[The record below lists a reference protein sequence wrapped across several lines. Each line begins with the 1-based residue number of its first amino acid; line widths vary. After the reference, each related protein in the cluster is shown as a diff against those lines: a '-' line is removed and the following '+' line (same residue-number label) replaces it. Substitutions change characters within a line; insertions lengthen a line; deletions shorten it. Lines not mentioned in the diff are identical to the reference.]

1 MMLIRII
8 SLPKRKQGKN
18 MKITETFR
26 ISFKALGDRKVRT
39 SLTILMVI
47 VGSSLMVTLNG
58 IVAGL
63 SQFATDVFNRLAPNI
78 LFITSIPTDGPG
90 RGDSADNGGPPS
102 FLGQGLIP
110 VPAITLDQTVVGRLE
125 SLPHVSAVIPSYQ
138 ARITIAVE
146 NRSQLASVLSVQPQN
161 LGIIAPALE
170 FTEGSIVNPED
181 RSAIYLPSLI
191 ANNLLVELPS
201 EEEAAADN
209 DDGSTAAIM
218 IGQQVNVTYTYIDL
232 ATASRQ
238 SQSEVFTVAGIMKPV
253 GNPTIDRAVVFNL
266 DTGNKLLQK
275 SGRYDSLFVAA
286 ESTDHVT
293 QVEKEIRD
301 LYGSDIGITTSKAII
316 QSIGEFTAGFSSVIS
331 SIALV
336 ALLVGSVGIITT
348 MYTSVTER
356 IREIGVMKA
365 IGARDRN
372 VLALFLAEAAI
383 IGIIGASIGLVVGVL
398 GGYAVLSL
406 FASNLLP
413 SSEVTPQYPL
423 SDLARVW
430 AISLGLSV
438 AAGLYPAWK
447 ASKLSPIVALRRD

>member
-1 MMLIRII
+1 MMLTRI
-8 SLPKRKQGKN
+8 SLLKRKQGKN
-18 MKITETFR
+18 MKVIETFR

-63 SQFATDVFNRLAPNI
+63 GQFATDVFNRLAPNI
-78 LFITSIPTDGPG
+78 LFITSIPTDGPR
-90 RGDSADNGGPPS
+90 RGDGADNGGPPS
-102 FLGQGLIP
+102 FLSQGLIP

-125 SLPHVSAVIPSYQ
+125 SLAHVSAVIPSYQ

-146 NRSQLASVLSVQPQN
+146 NRSQSASVLSVQPEN
-161 LGIIAPALE
+161 LKIIAPALE
-170 FTEGSIVNPED
+170 FREGSTMNPIDE
-181 RSAIYLPSLI
+181 SAIYLPSLI
-191 ANNLLVELPS
+191 ANNLRGEPP
-201 EEEAAADN
+201 EAAAAADDN
-209 DDGSTAAIM
+209 DGSTAAIM

-238 SQSEVFTVAGIMKPV
+238 SKSEVFTVAGIMKPV

-316 QSIGEFTAGFSSVIS
+316 QSIGEFTAGFGSVIS

-336 ALLVGSVGIITT
+336 ALVVGSVGIITT

>member
-1 MMLIRII
+1 MMLTRI
-8 SLPKRKQGKN
+8 LLLKRKQGKN
-18 MKITETFR
+18 MKVTETFR

-63 SQFATDVFNRLAPNI
+63 GQFATDVFKRLAPNI

-90 RGDSADNGGPPS
+90 RRDGADNGGPPS
-102 FLGQGLIP
+102 FLSQGLIP
-110 VPAITLDQTVVGRLE
+110 VPAIILDQTVVGRLE
-125 SLPHVSAVIPSYQ
+125 SLAHVSAVIPSYQ

-146 NRSQLASVLSVQPQN
+146 NRSQSASVLSVQPEN
-161 LGIIAPALE
+161 LKIIAPALE
-170 FTEGSIVNPED
+170 FTEGSTMNPLDE
-181 RSAIYLPSLI
+181 SAIYLPSLI
-191 ANNLLVELPS
+191 ANNLRGEPS
-201 EEEAAADN
+201 EAADN
-209 DDGSTAAIM
+209 DSSTAATM
-218 IGQQVNVTYTYIDL
+218 IGQQVNVTYTYIDP

-266 DTGNKLLQK
+266 DAGNKLLQK

-293 QVEKEIRD
+293 QVEKEIRN
-301 LYGSDIGITTSKAII
+301 LYGSDIGITTSEAIL
-316 QSIGEFTAGFSSVIS
+316 QSIGEFTAGFGSVIS

-336 ALLVGSVGIITT
+336 ALLVGSVGIVTT
-348 MYTSVTER
+348 MYTAVTER

-372 VLALFLAEAAI
+372 VLALFLTEAAI
-383 IGIIGASIGLVVGVL
+383 IGIIGASMGLVVGVL
-398 GGYAVLSL
+398 GGYGVLSL
-406 FASNLLP
+406 FGSNLLP
-413 SSEVTPQYPL
+413 SAEVAPRYTL

-447 ASKLSPIVALRRD
+447 ASKLSPIVALRRE

>member
-1 MMLIRII
+1 MNVA
-8 SLPKRKQGKN
+8 K
-18 MKITETFR
+18 TFR

-58 IVAGL
+58 IVSGL
-63 SQFATDVFNRLAPNI
+63 GQFATDVFNKLAPNI

-90 RGDSADNGGPPS
+90 RGDNNAGDSGGGGPSS
-102 FLGQGLIP
+102 FLSQGLIP
-110 VPAITLDQTVVGRLE
+110 VPTITLDQAVVKRLE

-138 ARITIAVE
+138 GRITVTLD
-146 NRSQLASVLSVQPQN
+146 NRSQSASVLSVQPEN
-161 LGIIAPALE
+161 LKIIAPALE
-170 FTEGSIVNPED
+170 FTEGSTIESED
-181 RSAIYLPSLI
+181 ESAIYLPSLI
-191 ANNLLVELPS
+191 ANNLQKEAS
-201 EEEAAADN
+201 EAAAIV
-209 DDGSTAAIM
+209 DDDVGSATAM
-218 IGQQVNVTYTYIDL
+218 VGQQVNITYTYIDL

-266 DTGNKLLQK
+266 EAGNELFQK

-293 QVEKEIRD
+293 EVEKEIRD
-301 LYGSDIGITTSKAII
+301 IYGSDIGITTSQAIL
-316 QSIGEFTAGFSSVIS
+316 QSIGEFTAGFGTAIS

-336 ALLVGSVGIITT
+336 ALLVGSVGIVTT

-356 IREIGVMKA
+356 TREIGVMKA

-372 VLALFLAEAAI
+372 VLALFLTESAL

-398 GGYAVLSL
+398 GGYGVLSL
-406 FASNLLP
+406 FALNSIAP
-413 SSEVTPQYPL
+413 SGLTPYY
-423 SDLARVW
+423 SWNDLARVW
-430 AISLGLSV
+430 ALSLGLSV

-447 ASKLSPIVALRRD
+447 ASKLSPIVALRRE

>member
-1 MMLIRII
+1 
-8 SLPKRKQGKN
+8 
-18 MKITETFR
+18 MKVIQTFR

-63 SQFATDVFNRLAPNI
+63 GQFATDVFSRLAPNI
-78 LFITSIPTDGPG
+78 LFVTSIPIDGPG
-90 RGDSADNGGPPS
+90 QRDDADNSGGPPR

-110 VPAITLDQTVVGRLE
+110 VPAITLDQTVVDRLE
-125 SLPHVSAVIPSYQ
+125 SLAGVSAVIPSYQ

-146 NRSQLASVLSVQPQN
+146 NRSQSASVLSVQPEN
-161 LGIIAPALE
+161 LKIIAPTLE
-170 FTEGSIVNPED
+170 FTEGSTIYPKIE
-181 RSAIYLPSLI
+181 SAIYLPSLI
-191 ANNLLVELPS
+191 ANNLWVSELS
-201 EEEAAADN
+201 EEAAAADN
-209 DDGSTAAIM
+209 DDGSTAAII
-218 IGQQVNVTYTYIDL
+218 IGQQVNITYTYIDL

-266 DTGNKLLQK
+266 DIGNKLLQK

-293 QVEKEIRD
+293 QVEKEIRA

-316 QSIGEFTAGFSSVIS
+316 QSIGEFTAGFGSVIS

-336 ALLVGSVGIITT
+336 ALLVGSVGIVTT

-356 IREIGVMKA
+356 TREIGVMKA

-372 VLALFLAEAAI
+372 VLALFLTEAAI
-383 IGIIGASIGLVVGVL
+383 IGIIGASIGLIVGVL
-398 GGYAVLSL
+398 GGYGVLSL
-406 FASNLLP
+406 FGSNLLP
-413 SSEVTPQYPL
+413 SGEVTPRYPW
-423 SDLARVW
+423 SELARVW

-447 ASKLSPIVALRRD
+447 ASKLSPIVALRRE

>member
-1 MMLIRII
+1 
-8 SLPKRKQGKN
+8 
-18 MKITETFR
+18 MKATKTFR
-26 ISFKALGDRKVRT
+26 ISFKALGDRKIRT

-63 SQFATDVFNRLAPNI
+63 GQFATDVFNKLAPNI
-78 LFITSIPTDGPG
+78 LFITSIPRDGPG
-90 RGDSADNGGPPS
+90 QRDSSDNGAGGSGGGGGPPS

-110 VPAITLDQTVVGRLE
+110 VPVITLDQAVVGKIE

-138 ARITIAVE
+138 GRITIAVE
-146 NRSQLASVLSVQPQN
+146 NRSQSVSVLSVQPQN
-161 LGIIAPALE
+161 LKIIAPALE
-170 FTEGSIVNPED
+170 FTEGSTMNPDDE
-181 RSAIYLPSLI
+181 SAIYLPSLI
-191 ANNLLVELPS
+191 ANNLWEQMS
-201 EEEAAADN
+201 EAAEGN
-209 DDGSTAAIM
+209 DGSAAAMM

-238 SQSEVFTVAGIMKPV
+238 SQSEAFTLAGIMKPV

-266 DTGNKLLQK
+266 DAGNKLLQK

-301 LYGSDIGITTSKAII
+301 LYGSDIGITTSEAIL
-316 QSIGEFTAGFSSVIS
+316 QSIGEFTVGFGSVIS

-336 ALLVGSVGIITT
+336 ALLVGSVGIVTT

-356 IREIGVMKA
+356 TREIGVMKA

-372 VLALFLAEAAI
+372 VLALFLTEAAI

-398 GGYAVLSL
+398 GGYGVLSL
-406 FASNLLP
+406 FTSNLLP
-413 SSEVTPQYPL
+413 SSSEVTPSYPL
-423 SDLARVW
+423 GDLGRVW
-430 AISLGLSV
+430 AISLGLSI

-447 ASKLSPIVALRRD
+447 ASKLSPIVALRRE

>member
-1 MMLIRII
+1 
-8 SLPKRKQGKN
+8 
-18 MKITETFR
+18 MKVIQTFR

-63 SQFATDVFNRLAPNI
+63 GQFATDVFSRLAPNI
-78 LFITSIPTDGPG
+78 LFVTSIPIDGPG
-90 RGDSADNGGPPS
+90 QRDDADNGGGPPT

-110 VPAITLDQTVVGRLE
+110 VPAITFDQAVVGRLE
-125 SLPHVSAVIPSYQ
+125 SLPYVSAVIPSYQ
-138 ARITIAVE
+138 GRITIAAE
-146 NRSQLASVLSVQPQN
+146 NRSQSASVLSVQPEN
-161 LGIIAPALE
+161 LKIIAPALE
-170 FTEGSIVNPED
+170 ITEGSTMNPED
-181 RSAIYLPSLI
+181 ELAIYLPSSI
-191 ANNLLVELPS
+191 ANELWGLPES
-201 EEEAAADN
+201 ADN
-209 DDGSTAAIM
+209 DGSAAAKIV
-218 IGQQVNVTYTYIDL
+218 QQVNVTYTYIDL

-316 QSIGEFTAGFSSVIS
+316 QSIGDFTAGFGSVIS

-336 ALLVGSVGIITT
+336 ALLVGSVGIVTT

-356 IREIGVMKA
+356 TREIGVMKA

-383 IGIIGASIGLVVGVL
+383 IGIVGATIGLIVGVL
-398 GGYAVLSL
+398 GGYGVLSL
-406 FASNLLP
+406 FGSNLLP
-413 SSEVTPQYPL
+413 SGEVTPRYPW

-447 ASKLSPIVALRRD
+447 ASKLSPIVALRRE

>member
-1 MMLIRII
+1 MNVA
-8 SLPKRKQGKN
+8 K
-18 MKITETFR
+18 TFR

-63 SQFATDVFNRLAPNI
+63 SQFATDVFNKLAPNI
-78 LFITSIPTDGPG
+78 LFITSIPTDGLG
-90 RGDSADNGGPPS
+90 QGDDNAGNGGGGGGGGPPS
-102 FLGQGLIP
+102 FLSQGLIP
-110 VPAITLDQTVVGRLE
+110 VPTITLDQAVASRLE

-138 ARITIAVE
+138 GRITIALD
-146 NRSQLASVLSVQPQN
+146 NRSQSASVLSMQPEN
-161 LGIIAPALE
+161 LKLIAPALE
-170 FTEGSIVNPED
+170 FTEGSTIKSED
-181 RSAIYLPSLI
+181 ESAIYLPSLI
-191 ANNLLVELPS
+191 ANNLQAELS
-201 EEEAAADN
+201 EAPAPVVDS
-209 DDGSTAAIM
+209 DVGSVATM
-218 IGQQVNVTYTYIDL
+218 VGQQVNVTFTYIDL

-238 SQSEVFTVAGIMKPV
+238 SYSEVFTVAGIMKPV

-266 DTGNKLLQK
+266 EAGNKLFQK

-301 LYGSDIGITTSKAII
+301 IYGSDIGITTSQAIL
-316 QSIGEFTAGFSSVIS
+316 QSIGEFTAGFGTAIS

-336 ALLVGSVGIITT
+336 ALLVGSVGIVTT

-356 IREIGVMKA
+356 TREIGVMKA

-372 VLALFLAEAAI
+372 VLALFLTESAL

-398 GGYAVLSL
+398 GGYGVLSL
-406 FASNLLP
+406 FALNSIGP
-413 SSEVTPQYPL
+413 SELTPYY
-423 SDLARVW
+423 SWIDLGRVW
-430 AISLGLSV
+430 VLSLGLSI

-447 ASKLSPIVALRRD
+447 ASKLSPIVALRRE

>member
-1 MMLIRII
+1 
-8 SLPKRKQGKN
+8 
-18 MKITETFR
+18 MKVIQTFR

-63 SQFATDVFNRLAPNI
+63 GQFATDVFSRLAPNI
-78 LFITSIPTDGPG
+78 LFVTSIPMDGPG
-90 RGDSADNGGPPS
+90 QRDDADNGGGPPT

-110 VPAITLDQTVVGRLE
+110 VPAIILDQTVVDRLE
-125 SLPHVSAVIPSYQ
+125 SLAGVSAVIPSYQ

-146 NRSQLASVLSVQPQN
+146 NRSQIASVLSVQPEN
-161 LGIIAPALE
+161 LKIIAPTLE
-170 FTEGSIVNPED
+170 FTEGSTIDPKDE
-181 RSAIYLPSLI
+181 SAIYLPSLI
-191 ANNLLVELPS
+191 ANNLRVGELS
-201 EEEAAADN
+201 EEAAAAAADN
-209 DDGSTAAIM
+209 DDGSTATIM

-238 SQSEVFTVAGIMKPV
+238 SKSEVFTVAGIMKPV

-316 QSIGEFTAGFSSVIS
+316 QSIGEFTAGFGSVIS

-356 IREIGVMKA
+356 TREIGVMKA

-372 VLALFLAEAAI
+372 VLALFLTEAAI
-383 IGIIGASIGLVVGVL
+383 IGIIGASIGLIVGVL
-398 GGYAVLSL
+398 GGYGVLSL
-406 FASNLLP
+406 FGSNLLP
-413 SSEVTPQYPL
+413 SGEVTPRYPW
-423 SDLARVW
+423 SELARVW

-447 ASKLSPIVALRRD
+447 ASKLSPIVALRRE